1 MRFGEILASFR
12 KSECQEYP
20 TDHTSELG
28 RKRGFRVVQM
38 HWKDRWENVDLLG
51 KTGRGRYSTHN
62 IKKGFSMKRREFIAL
77 AAGTLAAPVFIKNAS
92 AASKELRL
100 LTWEGYA
107 DEQWVKA
114 FEEKTGST
122 VSVSYTGSVDEIFAK
137 MTASDGA
144 DFDVVAIETSSYKR
158 LTQEAL
164 IQPLDLAKLPSASNL
179 MPAFKSVA
187 AIIFDGKTYAA
198 PFAWGSIP
206 LIYNADTFKAAPD
219 SWEILWDPRY
229 KGKIIVM
236 DDANNAI
243 VTAALTLG
251 IKDPFNL
258 TEADFAAI
266 KTKLLAQKANVAS
279 YYAGFDDGVSI
290 FAQGGIDLMMSMG
303 EPQAPML
310 TKQGVNVGLTVPKEG
325 AIGWID
331 CWTISKGARDVDLAH
346 AWIDAMLEKDVG
358 TYISE
363 KTGYGNTTDA
373 AANENIGLTYSEKLV
388 FLQAP
393 EDFARRIEVW
403 NEIKATPVQQ

>member
-1 MRFGEILASFR
+1 
-12 KSECQEYP
+12 
-20 TDHTSELG
+20 
-28 RKRGFRVVQM
+28 
-38 HWKDRWENVDLLG
+38 
-51 KTGRGRYSTHN
+51 
-62 IKKGFSMKRREFIAL
+62 MKRREFIAL
-77 AAGTLAAPVFIKNAS
+77 AAGTLAAPAFIRHAS
-92 AASKELRL
+92 AATKELRL

-114 FEEKTGST
+114 FEAKTGST

-164 IQPLDLAKLPSASNL
+164 IQPLDISKLPAAGNL

-187 AIIFDGKTYAA
+187 AIVFDGKTYAA

-206 LIYNADTFKAAPD
+206 LIYNTDTFKTAPD
-219 SWEILWDPRY
+219 SWEVLWDPRY

-258 TEADFAAI
+258 TDADFAAI

-346 AWIDAMLEKDVG
+346 AWIDAMLQKEVG

-373 AANENIGLTYSEKLV
+373 AANEKIGLTYSDKLV

-403 NEIKATPVQQ
+403 NEIKATPVQ

>member
-1 MRFGEILASFR
+1 
-12 KSECQEYP
+12 
-20 TDHTSELG
+20 
-28 RKRGFRVVQM
+28 
-38 HWKDRWENVDLLG
+38 
-51 KTGRGRYSTHN
+51 
-62 IKKGFSMKRREFIAL
+62 MKRREFIAL
-77 AAGTLAAPVFIKNAS
+77 AAGTLAAPAIIGSAR
-92 AASKELRL
+92 AASKELRM

-107 DEQWVKA
+107 DDQWVKA
-114 FEEKTGST
+114 FEAKAGAK

-137 MTASDGA
+137 MTASEGA

-158 LTQEAL
+158 LTQESL
-164 IQPLDLAKLPSASNL
+164 IQPLDISKLPAAQNL

-206 LIYNADTFKAAPD
+206 LIYNADTFPKAPD
-219 SWEILWDPRY
+219 SWEILWDPSY
-229 KGKIIVM
+229 QGKIIVM

-243 VTAALTLG
+243 VTTALTLG

-258 TEADFAAI
+258 TDAQFDEI
-266 KTKLLAQKANVAS
+266 KAKLLAQKANVAS

-310 TKQGVNVGLTVPKEG
+310 KKQGVNAALTIPKEG

-331 CWTISKGARDVDLAH
+331 CWTISRGARDVDLAH
-346 AWIDAMLEKDVG
+346 AWIDAMLQKEVG

-363 KTGYGNTTDA
+363 KTGYGNTTNADA
-373 AANENIGLTYSEKLV
+373 NAKIGLTYSDKLV

-403 NEIKATPVQQ
+403 NEIKATPVQ

>member
-1 MRFGEILASFR
+1 
-12 KSECQEYP
+12 
-20 TDHTSELG
+20 
-28 RKRGFRVVQM
+28 
-38 HWKDRWENVDLLG
+38 
-51 KTGRGRYSTHN
+51 
-62 IKKGFSMKRREFIAL
+62 MKRREFLGMAV
-77 AAGTLAAPVFIKNAS
+77 ATLATPAIIRPTQAADKN
-92 AASKELRL
+92 LRL

-107 DEQWVKA
+107 DDQWVKA
-114 FEEKTGST
+114 FEAKTGAT

-158 LTQEAL
+158 LTQERL
-164 IQPLDLAKLPSASNL
+164 IQPLDFSKLPAAQNL
-179 MPAFKSVA
+179 VPAFKAVP

-206 LIYNADTFKAAPD
+206 LIYNADTFKTAPD
-219 SWEILWDPRY
+219 SWDVLWDPSYR
-229 KGKIIVM
+229 GKIIVM

-243 VTAALTLG
+243 VTTALVLKV
-251 IKDPFNL
+251 KDPFNL
-258 TEADFAAI
+258 TDADFDAI
-266 KTKLLAQKANVAS
+266 KAKLLAQKANVTS

-303 EPQAPML
+303 EPQLPML
-310 TKQGVNVGLTVPKEG
+310 EKQGVNAALTIPKEG

-346 AWIDAMLEKDVG
+346 AWIDAMLQKEVG

-363 KTGYGNTTDA
+363 KTGYGNTTNADA
-373 AANENIGLTYSEKLV
+373 NTKIGLTYSDKLV

-393 EDFARRIEVW
+393 EDFSRRIAVW
-403 NEIKATPVQQ
+403 NEIKATPVP

>member
-1 MRFGEILASFR
+1 MRRRDFMTLAV
-12 KSECQEYP
+12 
-20 TDHTSELG
+20 G
-28 RKRGFRVVQM
+28 
-38 HWKDRWENVDLLG
+38 
-51 KTGRGRYSTHN
+51 
-62 IKKGFSMKRREFIAL
+62 AL
-77 AAGTLAAPVFIKNAS
+77 AAPAFVRNAK

-114 FEEKTGST
+114 FESKTGST

-137 MTASDGA
+137 MTASGGS

-158 LTQEAL
+158 LTEEKL
-164 IQPLDLAKLPSASNL
+164 IQPLDMAKLPSASNL
-179 MPAFKSVA
+179 MPTFKSIS
-187 AIIFDGKTYAA
+187 AIVFDGKSYAA

-206 LIYNADTFKAAPD
+206 LIYSTEEFKTAPD

-258 TEADFAAI
+258 TDADFASI
-266 KTKLLAQKANVAS
+266 KAKLLAQKANVAS
-279 YYAGFDDGVSI
+279 YYAGFDDGVSL

-310 TKQGVNVGLTVPKEG
+310 TKQGVKVGLTVPKEG

-346 AWIDAMLEKDVG
+346 AWIDAMLQKEVG

-363 KTGYGNTTDA
+363 KTGYGNTTNSS
-373 AANENIGLTYSEKLV
+373 ANEKIGLNYSDKLV

-393 EDFARRIEVW
+393 EDFARRIETW
-403 NEIKATPVQQ
+403 NEIKATQVQ

>member
-1 MRFGEILASFR
+1 
-12 KSECQEYP
+12 
-20 TDHTSELG
+20 
-28 RKRGFRVVQM
+28 
-38 HWKDRWENVDLLG
+38 
-51 KTGRGRYSTHN
+51 
-62 IKKGFSMKRREFIAL
+62 MKRREFIAL
-77 AAGTLAAPVFIKNAS
+77 AAGTLAAPAFIRNAG
-92 AASKELRL
+92 AAGKELRL

-107 DEQWVKA
+107 DDQWVKA
-114 FEEKTGST
+114 FEAKTGAT

-137 MTASDGA
+137 MTASEGA

-158 LTQEAL
+158 LTQERL
-164 IQPLDLAKLPSASNL
+164 IQPLDVSKLKNAGNL
-179 MPAFKSVA
+179 MPAFKAVA

-206 LIYNADTFKAAPD
+206 LIYNADTFKTAPE
-219 SWEILWDPRY
+219 SWEILWDPNY
-229 KGKIIVM
+229 QGKIIVM

-243 VTAALTLG
+243 VTTALTLKV
-251 IKDPFNL
+251 KDPFNL
-258 TEADFAAI
+258 TDADFEAI
-266 KTKLLAQKANVAS
+266 KAKLLAQKANVAS

-310 TKQGVNVGLTVPKEG
+310 KKQGMNVGLTIPKEG

-346 AWIDAMLEKDVG
+346 AWIDAMLEKEVG

-363 KTGYGNTTDA
+363 KTGYGNTTNADA
-373 AANENIGLTYSEKLV
+373 NAKIGLTYSDKLV

-403 NEIKATPVQQ
+403 NEIKATPVQ